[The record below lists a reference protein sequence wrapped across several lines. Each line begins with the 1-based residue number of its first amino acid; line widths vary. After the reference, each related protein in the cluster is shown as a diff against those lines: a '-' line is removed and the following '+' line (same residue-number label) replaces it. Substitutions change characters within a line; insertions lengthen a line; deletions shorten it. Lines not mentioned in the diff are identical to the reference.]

1 VKKNNTQTL
10 EEALKDY
17 IEKLKLSGKLNEV
30 KLLREWENII
40 GKTIARS
47 TTKIYIKENTLH
59 VYIRSSVIK
68 NELMYIKTA
77 LISKVNQ
84 ILDEDCINKI
94 VIH

>member
-1 VKKNNTQTL
+1 MKKDNLQPL

-17 IEKLKLSGKLNEV
+17 VKQLKLSGKLNEV
-30 KLLREWENII
+30 KLIREWENLI

-47 TTKIYIKENTLH
+47 TTKIYIQDNILH

-68 NELMYIKTA
+68 NELMYIRTA
-77 LISKVNQ
+77 LLTRINQ
-84 ILDEDCINKI
+84 MFTEEFIKEL